1 MLDWSNGDA
10 MGIALEVAMALSMA
24 RRALDDC
31 SGKSEVVAKILSKDL
46 LMMLAWEEL
55 VLATNSGE
63 SGELEATE
71 SPERGVGEERPSEP
85 LKGLD

>member
-10 MGIALEVAMALSMA
+10 MGIAQEVAMALSVA

-31 SGKSEVVAKILSKDL
+31 SRESEVVAKILLKDL
-46 LMMLAWEEL
+46 IMMLAWEEL

-63 SGELEATE
+63 GGELEGAE
-71 SPERGVGEERPSEP
+71 SPEKGVREERPSEP